1 MGKKTRATQNIG
13 AERVSAFATDR
24 CSYGNH
30 TADRKSTIRG
40 NGVFTIS
47 YLIGKRSDP
56 KRIKSRLSYE
66 RRYNTFGTLKS
77 FEKHKQA
84 DKCYERRRE
93 HSTFHPAAPD
103 LISTKCHHSRC
114 KENSIWKTAAFSGTM
129 SWVWEKFPT
138 WRLVVL
144 GTRDS
149 RSAMG
154 LFSFVTMACIPL
166 AVGSTLMSITNRETD
181 AFTLVKQRGVAE
193 MHAKLM
199 VRS

>member
-1 MGKKTRATQNIG
+1 
-13 AERVSAFATDR
+13 
-24 CSYGNH
+24 
-30 TADRKSTIRG
+30 
-40 NGVFTIS
+40 
-47 YLIGKRSDP
+47 
-56 KRIKSRLSYE
+56 
-66 RRYNTFGTLKS
+66 
-77 FEKHKQA
+77 
-84 DKCYERRRE
+84 
-93 HSTFHPAAPD
+93 
-103 LISTKCHHSRC
+103 
-114 KENSIWKTAAFSGTM
+114 M

-181 AFTLVKQRGVAE
+181 AFTLVKQRGVVE

>member
-1 MGKKTRATQNIG
+1 MTCYLSELIDRLGGTKKSRLG
-13 AERVSAFATDR
+13 EKFALNSR
-24 CSYGNH
+24 
-30 TADRKSTIRG
+30 
-40 NGVFTIS
+40 

-66 RRYNTFGTLKS
+66 RRYINTFGTLKS

-93 HSTFHPAAPD
+93 HSAFHPAAPD